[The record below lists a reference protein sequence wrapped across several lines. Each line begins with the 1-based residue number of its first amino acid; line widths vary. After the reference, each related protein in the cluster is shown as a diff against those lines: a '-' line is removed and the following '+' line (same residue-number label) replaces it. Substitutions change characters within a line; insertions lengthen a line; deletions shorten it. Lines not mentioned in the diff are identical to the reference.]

1 MHIKPHSTN
10 NEYIRAGDLWVRNF
24 DKNVK
29 PLSLNYMF
37 TKEDYQEVFSNTSRN
52 VKYPQVS
59 DELLI
64 FDKIV
69 IVSDGFNFS
78 KIHHDMQD
86 FPKDVA
92 ILTTN
97 GALRFWELMSPKIDA
112 ENRRSINGYIA
123 NNPYKECLRYLP
135 KKDIQYYPT
144 CLASSRTNHEFL
156 NKYKGDVYVY
166 EPSPEDSF
174 GTSRKSGY
182 YIDDYRNPICAAI
195 GLAYQFK
202 VKKLMLMCCDD
213 SFEKERDFAVQ
224 LDNGLW
230 SYPQHLRSQEII
242 DANLYWIKNQ
252 EDAIVEVADYSNGS
266 KYVNA
271 SYIKCKEEAR
281 RFFEDELSEEKGVTN
296 GTTTTTTT

>member
-123 NNPYKECLRYLP
+123 NN
-135 KKDIQYYPT
+135 
-144 CLASSRTNHEFL
+144 
-156 NKYKGDVYVY
+156 
-166 EPSPEDSF
+166 
-174 GTSRKSGY
+174 
-182 YIDDYRNPICAAI
+182 
-195 GLAYQFK
+195 
-202 VKKLMLMCCDD
+202 
-213 SFEKERDFAVQ
+213 
-224 LDNGLW
+224 
-230 SYPQHLRSQEII
+230 RSQE
-242 DANLYWIKNQ
+242 
-252 EDAIVEVADYSNGS
+252 
-266 KYVNA
+266 
-271 SYIKCKEEAR
+271 C
-281 RFFEDELSEEKGVTN
+281 
-296 GTTTTTTT
+296 